1 MGLPQVFTG
10 NTMKKISFENGKKYC
25 SYQDPFIGNDN
36 ILAMQAM
43 LLGSLLG
50 TNLTQVMLALSL
62 GKNFAVY
69 ASHNL
74 SRKSFA
80 KLCTHAL

>member
-62 GKNFAVY
+62 GKNFAVF
-69 ASHNL
+69 SLQLWLNVL
-74 SRKSFA
+74 
-80 KLCTHAL
+80 

>member
-1 MGLPQVFTG
+1 MTVIFQVNYQEFVMGLPQVFTG

-69 ASHNL
+69 DIQQ
-74 SRKSFA
+74 
-80 KLCTHAL
+80 